1 MVPRSSRAPTITT
14 VLFRPSVLNLHN
26 DVDNAFVSFDNNRPV
41 QHTQHRRAW
50 RKLRL
55 STKTKYA
62 FPLIGFRPL
71 DLCHIYV
78 PAMRDKS
85 KTTSRLISTMRHP
98 RRNTHTQILLYRQSY
113 LRFLGLIFH
122 MRTDAMIATISKSIY
137 TEVNLRS
144 GSGSQFQGKG
154 KGTRDIHWRMISSPP
169 VRSASRHL
177 LQVLTD
183 TLLNFQDYE
192 SSESEA
198 PPPEAEPLYLLIS
211 RTWLR
216 RMALVLPW
224 IPCTSRQCFY
234 FQVIHRCIRVC

>member
-1 MVPRSSRAPTITT
+1 MEETQALDKNKICVSTYRVPPAG
-14 VLFRPSVLNLHN
+14 
-26 DVDNAFVSFDNNRPV
+26 
-41 QHTQHRRAW
+41 
-50 RKLRL
+50 
-55 STKTKYA
+55 
-62 FPLIGFRPL
+62 PL
-71 DLCHIYV
+71 
-78 PAMRDKS
+78 
-85 KTTSRLISTMRHP
+85 
-98 RRNTHTQILLYRQSY
+98 SY
-113 LRFLGLIFH
+113 LCSGYEGQVQNNFSADQHYAPPSAKHAHSDSTLQAILPTFLRAYLSHAYGSYDSYYLQEY
-122 MRTDAMIATISKSIY
+122 IY

-234 FQVIHRCIRVC
+234 LSHTQVHPSLLNLYASVLDVKRSFYL